1 MRPHDMGTLFDEAA
15 AGGARTVVHLDRP
28 FDIAPH
34 AGTRW
39 TVTEL
44 AGLVRATAARL
55 TDAGVGPG
63 DRVAIVKDNHW
74 DYDLL
79 ACAAVRLGAVPA
91 PLSARLDTAN
101 LVTLLERLRPAALIT
116 TAAVLARCRDT
127 AAGEPAPIVVT
138 VDSAAPGAVHLAAL
152 DASRPCAPV
161 RRHDDEPLVVHHTS
175 GTTGVPK
182 LVVHSTRTLVHKLAR
197 FEAVRYPGI
206 GLRPDD
212 VLANAS
218 AYGHGRTFCWTAVV
232 VSLAPA
238 EILILTGDPPEAA
251 DPLLRAHPPT
261 VVEALP
267 ASYIRLR
274 PLTTRLDNPFRRARL
289 YISTYDAVHPPALR
303 AYLTAS
309 RRARPLWMQGWGQT
323 ETGPLTFRF
332 HTRRSALAPDA
343 ETTARRLGRPVPGR
357 TRLRAVDPDTL
368 RPVPRGRLGL
378 LLVRTP
384 ALALGYVGEQDR
396 WDTKRV
402 GDWWSTGDMGVHH
415 RDGSVS
421 VLDRA
426 ADTLPGMSCLRT
438 EDVLEQRLTQALECV
453 ILGAP
458 DGDPLPVVVTADGR
472 LDPDAWKQATQG
484 LPALRDPTVLTWD
497 EVPRTGTGKVRRAAL
512 ARRLTGAAP
521 AGTRRWT

>member
-28 FDIAPH
+28 FDIAAR

-39 TVTEL
+39 TITEL

-55 TDAGVGPG
+55 ADAGVRPG

-79 ACAAVRLGAVPA
+79 ACAVVRLGAVPA
-91 PLSARLDTAN
+91 QLSARLDTAD
-101 LVTLLERLRPAALIT
+101 LVTLLERLRPAALVT
-116 TAAVLARCRDT
+116 TSGVLARCRDT
-127 AAGEPAPIVVT
+127 AACEPARILVT
-138 VDSAAPGAVHLAAL
+138 VDSAAPGAIHLAAL
-152 DASRPCAPV
+152 DASRPRVPV
-161 RRHDDEPLVVHHTS
+161 RRHDDEPLVIHHTS

-206 GLRPDD
+206 GIRPDD

-232 VSLAPA
+232 VSLAPTG
-238 EILILTGDPPEAA
+238 IVVLSSGDPETA

-274 PLTTRLDNPFRRARL
+274 PLTTRLDNPFRDVRL

-384 ALALGYVGEQDR
+384 ALALGYVGEEDR
-396 WDTKRV
+396 WDAKRV

-421 VLDRA
+421 ILDRA
-426 ADTLPGMSCLRT
+426 ADALPGMSCLRT
-438 EDVLEQRLTQALECV
+438 EDVLEQRLPQALECV

-458 DGDPLPVVVTADGR
+458 LGDPLPVVVTADGR
-472 LDPDAWKQATQG
+472 LDPDAWKQATHG
-484 LPALRDPTVLTWD
+484 LPALRDPAVLTWG

-512 ARRLTGAAP
+512 AHRLTGTAP
-521 AGTRRWT
+521 AGAGRWT

>member
-1 MRPHDMGTLFDEAA
+1 M
-15 AGGARTVVHLDRP
+15 
-28 FDIAPH
+28 
-34 AGTRW
+34 
-39 TVTEL
+39 
-44 AGLVRATAARL
+44 
-55 TDAGVGPG
+55 
-63 DRVAIVKDNHW
+63 KDNHW

-91 PLSARLDTAN
+91 LLSARLDTAN
-101 LVTLLERLRPAALIT
+101 LVTLLERLRPAALVT

-127 AAGEPAPIVVT
+127 AAGEPARIVVT
-138 VDSAAPGAVHLAAL
+138 VDSVASGAAHLAAL
-152 DASRPCAPV
+152 DASRPRVPV
-161 RRHDDEPLVVHHTS
+161 RRHDDEPLVIHHTS
-175 GTTGVPK
+175 GSTGLPK

-206 GLRPDD
+206 GIRPDD

-238 EILILTGDPPEAA
+238 EILILTGNDPEAA

-274 PLTTRLDNPFRRARL
+274 PLTTRLDNPFRDVRL

-303 AYLTAS
+303 AYLSAS

-368 RPVPRGRLGL
+368 RPVPRGRPGL
-378 LLVRTP
+378 LLVRTS
-384 ALALGYVGEQDR
+384 ALASGYVGEQDR
-396 WDTKRV
+396 WDAKRV

-421 VLDRA
+421 ILDRA
-426 ADTLPGMSCLRT
+426 VDALPGMSCLRT
-438 EDVLEQRLTQALECV
+438 EDVLEQRLPQALECV

-472 LDPDAWKQATQG
+472 LDPDAWKQATHG

-512 ARRLTGAAP
+512 ARQLTGAAP
-521 AGTRRWT
+521 AGTGRWT